1 MPSTPQTRVLIIG
14 YVWPEPRSSAAG
26 GHMMQ
31 IIESFLQE
39 GWHITFSSPAG
50 IGEHKADLATLGIDE
65 VNIELN
71 NSSFDPSTVG
81 AGLLA
86 MTSLR
91 SARKTGAPVSRASP
105 LPHRNFVTHVF

>member
-1 MPSTPQTRVLIIG
+1 MPSTPHTRVLIIG

-50 IGEHKADLATLGIDE
+50 DGVLLELAADEESALRHLRLALPEIADA
-65 VNIELN
+65 VRR
-71 NSSFDPSTVG
+71 
-81 AGLLA
+81 AGLRVVRCRLNR
-86 MTSLR
+86 LLH
-91 SARKTGAPVSRASP
+91 APDGVHS
-105 LPHRNFVTHVF
+105 